1 MSHTLMTRRKKI
13 QMAMISQMLVRMR
26 KKIIWSS
33 ICENVVST
41 SLDYEPEQHHFDRW
55 SNILNSS
62 N

>member
-13 QMAMISQMLVRMR
+13 QMVMISQMLVRMK

-33 ICENVVST
+33 ICENVALT
-41 SLDYEPEQHHFDRW
+41 SLGSEPEQHHFDQW
-55 SNILNSS
+55 SNTLNSS